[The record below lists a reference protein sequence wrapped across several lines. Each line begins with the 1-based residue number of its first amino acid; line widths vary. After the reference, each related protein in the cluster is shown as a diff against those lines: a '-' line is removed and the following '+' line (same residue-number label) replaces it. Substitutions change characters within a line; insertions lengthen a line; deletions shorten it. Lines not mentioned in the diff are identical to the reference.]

1 MSSLSFAPYS
11 DNNTSFENDS
21 HWGGTVVSSRSTNR
35 QSNSRTTGF
44 STPSTTFTNVSRP
57 SSTFTNVETA
67 NISPSSNF
75 IRLPSTGLSSE
86 NSTEYQQLINEYNK
100 IKEDYDV
107 HFKQP
112 TLLVEENEEFA
123 KIKEC
128 IISLKGKLNE
138 LKEKYEKSAEKFD
151 NAIKEYKSKCPNF
164 VLFKNETRNVT
175 EVTDKK
181 IWFAKMFDKTSVLDI
196 EKIKKEYQDAYNLYA
211 GHLMKIKTLSGSVLP
226 TTICQICF
234 NNQVS
239 FFIDPCGHTI
249 CTSCKE
255 NCETRPKCHYC
266 RAVRKEYK
274 KIFI

>member
-11 DNNTSFENDS
+11 DNNVSFENDS
-21 HWGGTVVSSRSTNR
+21 RWGGTVVSSRSNITS
-35 QSNSRTTGF
+35 QSSFQTSRISQIF
-44 STPSTTFTNVSRP
+44 NFTNSP
-57 SSTFTNVETA
+57 TSSTSST
-67 NISPSSNF
+67 SSNF
-75 IRLPSTGLSSE
+75 IDLPSTGLSSE

-138 LKEKYEKSAEKFD
+138 LKKNYEKSAQKFD
-151 NAIKEYKSKCPNF
+151 DAIKEYKSKCPNF
-164 VLFKNETRNVT
+164 VSFKNETRNIT

-196 EKIKKEYQDAYNLYA
+196 EKIKKEYQDAYTLYA

-234 NNQVS
+234 DNQVS

-255 NCETRPKCHYC
+255 NCEIRPKCHYC